1 MGYFISHFINVGR
14 CCIKSAK
21 NEIIAMDINFLH
33 AIEEQSLI
41 QIKQIVLQLIK
52 AKKCAANLV

>member
-1 MGYFISHFINVGR
+1 MGYFISHLINVGR